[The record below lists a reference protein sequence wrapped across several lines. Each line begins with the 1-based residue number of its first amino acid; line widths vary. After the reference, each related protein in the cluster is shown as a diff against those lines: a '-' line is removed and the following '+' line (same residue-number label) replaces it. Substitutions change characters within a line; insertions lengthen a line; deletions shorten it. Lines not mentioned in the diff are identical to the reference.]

1 MPEARW
7 LGRHPAA
14 LARSIAPAAGTI
26 AALIVLLEGLKRAG
40 RLPITVP
47 APSEVGAAF
56 LDHAGDLAFH
66 AEPTLLA
73 AASGLL
79 LALLLALLFGAAST
93 LWRGAEPGIVRFGV
107 MVDSLPMIALG
118 PILVLWVGNGLAP
131 RIILAT
137 IAPFFPLLVATVQGL
152 KAVDRNA
159 ADLFHLLG
167 ASRMQRWRK
176 LALPSALRYIL
187 PGLKI
192 AAPLAILG
200 ALVAEWMGADRG
212 LGIMMTY
219 ALFSFDVPLAWV
231 TILAVCAIAVAGYG
245 LASLLERALLGP
257 ART

>member
-1 MPEARW
+1 MPEIAPGW
-7 LGRHPAA
+7 HPTA
-14 LARSIAPAAGTI
+14 LARGIAPAAGSI
-26 AALIVLLEGLKRAG
+26 ATLIVLLEGLKRAG
-40 RLPITVP
+40 ALPITVP
-47 APSEVGAAF
+47 SPSEVGAAF

-73 AASGLL
+73 AACGLLMALL
-79 LALLLALLFGAAST
+79 LALLLGAAST

-107 MVDSLPMIALG
+107 MVDSLPIIVLG
-118 PILVLWVGNGLAP
+118 PILVLWVGNGLTP

-137 IAPFFPLLVATVQGL
+137 IATFFPLLVATVQGF

-167 ASRMQRWRK
+167 ASPLQRWRK

-200 ALVAEWMGADRG
+200 TLVAEWIGADRG

-231 TILAVCAIAVAGYG
+231 TILAVCGIAVTAYG
-245 LASLLERALLGP
+245 VVALIEGALLGP
-257 ART
+257 ARR